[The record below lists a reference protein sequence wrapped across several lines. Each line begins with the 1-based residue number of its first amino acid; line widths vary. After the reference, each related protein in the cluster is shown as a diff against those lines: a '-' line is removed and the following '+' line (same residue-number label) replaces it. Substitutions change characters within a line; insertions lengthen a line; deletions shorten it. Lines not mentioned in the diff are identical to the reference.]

1 MRGDREL
8 VGYVPL
14 AGAAT
19 DRDLAGPW
27 HEGGGPR
34 YRRALRG
41 RDSRSIAERV
51 GYAVK
56 RSLRGRSVVHG
67 KRRRRRNCDFMRDG
81 APIIGDLEP
90 RAKWSEL
97 ASPAWPVM
105 LPYRNRSLPVLS
117 VMMTQAELWDLRPR
131 GSNPYREVNRFR
143 TRPRERFLSL
153 DELKRLGFMLD
164 HADDAESRDEALG
177 PGGAG
182 AVNLFGEGGLPRVHR
197 PGVALNGAAQ
207 ITGAGRSA
215 VRLKQCAAPAT
226 TRTGM
231 AARKLTRGQ
240 RRNLRVLSH
249 FSCRNRINLSTP
261 G

>member
-51 GYAVK
+51 GCAVK

-143 TRPRERFLSL
+143 TPPRECFLSL

-182 AVNLFGEGGLPRVHR
+182 RRKPLRGGRAASRSSAWGRTERGCANNGCWSQRSPFEAVCGARDDEDRDGR
-197 PGVALNGAAQ
+197 PQA
-207 ITGAGRSA
+207 
-215 VRLKQCAAPAT
+215 
-226 TRTGM
+226 
-231 AARKLTRGQ
+231 
-240 RRNLRVLSH
+240 H
-249 FSCRNRINLSTP
+249 
-261 G
+261 